1 MLRWSL
7 HFNTYCLPYP
17 VLVRK
22 YLQSDLETLLIQSL
36 NNNEIIFDRI
46 IIVVQLQ
53 ITKRAHY
60 YLEKR
65 WDDIIDWSAN
75 VVRKLSMVI
84 AKNVGALLQAQFVN
98 NRLAII
104 MIAHPFDHFLTG
116 LI

>member
-1 MLRWSL
+1 M
-7 HFNTYCLPYP
+7 
-17 VLVRK
+17 
-22 YLQSDLETLLIQSL
+22 
-36 NNNEIIFDRI
+36 
-46 IIVVQLQ
+46 QLQ

-65 WDDIIDWSAN
+65 WDDIIDWSVN

-98 NRLAII
+98 NRLAI
-104 MIAHPFDHFLTG
+104 MVAHPFDHFLTG